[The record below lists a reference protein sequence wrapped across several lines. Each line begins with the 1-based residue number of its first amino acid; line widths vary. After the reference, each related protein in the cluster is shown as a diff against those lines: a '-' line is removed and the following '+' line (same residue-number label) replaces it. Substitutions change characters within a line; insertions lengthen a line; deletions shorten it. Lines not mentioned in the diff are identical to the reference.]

1 MRTTRASRRERLL
14 QLWER
19 NVLAS
24 TSAGL
29 TRIRVEDHTLRGDT
43 VTVEGRELVN
53 FGSCAY
59 LGLNLDQRL
68 KDAAIDAIDRYGP
81 VFSSSTAYTS
91 APLYGELEELL
102 EAIFG
107 AAVVIP
113 STTTL
118 GHLAVLPV
126 LVESGDAIVI
136 DAQAHA
142 SVHLAAQTLMAEG
155 ITVEAVPHGDP
166 PAAESAIERLA
177 TDHDRVWF
185 LADGVYS
192 MGGDTLDVPHLV
204 TMLDRFPTMRAYID
218 DAHGFGWQGPHGA
231 GHVLSHTKLHPRMIL
246 AVSLAKS
253 FGSGGSALVF
263 PDPDEA
269 RRVQLC
275 AGTLTFSGPL
285 HPAELGAAVAS
296 ARIHL
301 SEERDQLAAALIA
314 QIGHLRRSA
323 GAFGVPLVSQDES
336 PIWFVK
342 VGGAR
347 EAIEVASAMSEAG
360 YYLNVSF
367 FPAVP
372 VGEAGLRFTNT
383 LYLDDQRIEEMLDV
397 LGRSVSRLER
407 RTIDLT
413 RLEETG

>member
-29 TRIRVEDHTLRGDT
+29 TRIRVDDHTLRGDI

-59 LGLNLDQRL
+59 LGLNLDRRL
-68 KDAAIDAIDRYGP
+68 KDAAIDAVERYGP

-102 EAIFG
+102 GSIFG
-107 AAVVIP
+107 ASVVIP
-113 STTTL
+113 ATTTL
-118 GHLAVLPV
+118 AHLAVLPV
-126 LVESGDAIVI
+126 LVEAGDAIVI
-136 DAQAHA
+136 DSQTHA
-142 SVHLAAQTLMAEG
+142 SVHLATQTLMAEG
-155 ITVEAVPHGDP
+155 IVVEAVPHGD
-166 PAAESAIERLA
+166 ALAVESTIEHLTA
-177 TDHDRVWF
+177 DHRRVWY

-192 MGGDTLDVPHLV
+192 MGGETLDVAHLV
-204 TMLDRFPTMRAYID
+204 AMLDRFPTLRAYLD

-231 GHVLSHTKLHPRMIL
+231 GHVLAHTSLHPRMIL

-253 FGSGGSALVF
+253 FGSGGSALIF
-263 PDPDEA
+263 PDPDDA

-301 SEERDQLAAALIA
+301 SEERDRRAADLVDQIA
-314 QIGHLRRSA
+314 HVRRA
-323 GAFGVPLVSQDES
+323 ARAFGVPLTSEAES
-336 PIWFVK
+336 PIWFVRA
-342 VGGAR
+342 GGTS
-347 EAIEVASAMSEAG
+347 EAIDLATSMAKAG
-360 YYLNVSF
+360 FYVNVSF

-372 VGEAGLRFTNT
+372 VGEAGVRFTNT
-383 LYLDDQRIEEMLDV
+383 LYLDDGQIEAMLDE
-397 LGRSVSRLER
+397 LGRNLPMPER
-407 RTIDLT
+407 RLIDLT